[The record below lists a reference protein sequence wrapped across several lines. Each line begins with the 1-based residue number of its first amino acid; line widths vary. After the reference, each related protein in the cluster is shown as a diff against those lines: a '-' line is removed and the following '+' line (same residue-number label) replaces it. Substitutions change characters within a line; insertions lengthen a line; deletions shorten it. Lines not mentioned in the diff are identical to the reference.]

1 MVKAKRIA
9 LGMSGGVD
17 SATAAALL
25 MRAGHEV
32 LGVTCLFSRA
42 THLERAAAD
51 AAQVC
56 KTLKIPHIVRDCTAL
71 FEEEVVCSFVQEYAA
86 GLTPSPCVSCNAQ
99 CKIPALLEV
108 ADEEGCACVATGHY
122 ARVAQLNSNGR
133 YVVKAA
139 LDTSKDQSYMLA
151 RLTQEQLARV
161 VFPLGGTT
169 KVEVRIMAEDFKL
182 SVAQKEESQDIC
194 FIEGEY
200 AQFLNDRGLADAPG
214 DIVDRQGRVV
224 GQHQGLFRYTIGQRK
239 GIRVAAAEPYY
250 VVGKEKE
257 RNQLVVGF
265 QGETFVT
272 ELTIA
277 DVVWQAFDQLEEPLE
292 CMVKLRY
299 RSRAVPCTVEPILA
313 GARVVFP
320 TPQQTTAPGQFAV
333 FMQGETV
340 LGSGKINTVTPA

>member
-1 MVKAKRIA
+1 MEKEKRIA

-17 SATAAALL
+17 SATSAAIL
-25 MRAGHEV
+25 MRAGYEV
-32 LGVTCLFSRA
+32 VGVTCLFSDA
-42 THLERAAAD
+42 PFLADAAED

-56 KTLKIPHIVRDCTAL
+56 KALGIPHVVHDCTAF
-71 FEEEVVCSFVQEYAA
+71 FEKEVVCSFVHEYAE

-108 ADEEGCACVATGHY
+108 ADEHDCQFVATGHY
-122 ARVAQLNSNGR
+122 ARVAQLSSNGR

-139 LDTSKDQSYMLA
+139 LDSSKDQSYMLA
-151 RLTQEQLARV
+151 RLTQDQLARV

-169 KVEVRIMAEDFKL
+169 KAEVRIMAEDL
-182 SVAQKEESQDIC
+182 NLPVAQKEDSQDIC
-194 FIEGEY
+194 FLEGDY
-200 AQFLNDRGLADAPG
+200 AQFLNERGLADAPG
-214 DIVDRQGRVV
+214 DIVDRQGKVV

-250 VVGKEKE
+250 VIGKIKE

-265 QGETFVT
+265 QEETLVSEIT
-272 ELTIA
+272 VV
-277 DVVWQAFDQLEEPLE
+277 DVIWQAFERIEESLE

-299 RSRAVPCTVEPILA
+299 RSRSVPCTVEPA
-313 GARVVFP
+313 PDGSRVVLCS
-320 TPQQTTAPGQFAV
+320 PQQTTAPGQFAV

-340 LGSGKINTVTPA
+340 LGSGKINSVIPA